1 MAIRPIR
8 TFDDPVLR
16 QPCREVTQFNPQ
28 FRRDLRDLIETFRH
42 TDNCCGLAGNQ
53 VGIPWR
59 MVVIDVGRG
68 MLTLVNPRIIK
79 AEGEQIVDEGCM
91 SFPGVWGKKRRPAKV
106 IVHAL
111 TPKGQDMVLRGEG
124 LLAQCLCHE
133 IEHLDG
139 IVFCDDFVA
148 EEGEEDAR

>member
-1 MAIRPIR
+1 MSILPIR

-16 QPCREVTQFNPQ
+16 RPCREVTAFTPQ
-28 FRRDLRDLIETFRH
+28 VRRELGDLIHTFRH
-42 TDNCCGLAGNQ
+42 TQNCCGLAANQ
-53 VGIPWR
+53 LGLSWR
-59 MVVIDVGRG
+59 LVVIDVGRG
-68 MLTLVNPRIIK
+68 LLTLVNPRILK
-79 AEGEQIVDEGCM
+79 AQGEQIVEEGCM

-111 TPKGQDMVLRGEG
+111 TPRGQDLVLRGEG

-139 IVFCDDFVA
+139 IVFCDDFLP
-148 EEGEEDAR
+148 EEGEGAQ